1 MNYELEI
8 RQMRRSILGFLPSLF
23 LVFFFYLLSASVVSA
38 ATLSK
43 PPNNLGLVGYW
54 SFNEG
59 SGTQAGDY
67 SGNGNTGSFN
77 GNPSWV
83 NGRFGNG
90 LEFDGNDH
98 ISMGDIHSAP
108 TEITL
113 SAWVNLDSVV
123 EEPILI
129 KGMGAAGNR
138 EYGMYILS
146 NKVFASVAREAAG
159 DVDSKSGATTVG
171 TGAWV
176 HAAMTWDGSTLTIYK
191 DGDDDGSVATS
202 VGSGDI
208 QDLADSL
215 IIGRDETGD
224 YFNGEIDEVRIYNR
238 ALSAT
243 EVAALYQ
250 QGQARFASSASLDD
264 GTSLE
269 QDLVGHWTFDGKDMV
284 SNVADVSGQGNH
296 GTLVGQAATT
306 TVLGKLGQALELDGD
321 DDYVDVGTTD
331 DLNVTETVTLS
342 AWIKSD
348 HSFGSDLEWAS
359 LISRL
364 KNGSPYS
371 GYELGVGGS
380 YAGGSN
386 KAFFHVGGSYS
397 SNSMLGTTAVND
409 GEWHHLVGIYDGTN
423 SYIYVDGGLQNSGAK
438 TNLLNNTGEQ
448 LDIGNN
454 YRRSHRF
461 TGTVDDVRIYSRDLS
476 AEEVAQLYRLGEA
489 KFNASSDAFTQ
500 GTTLESGLVGHW
512 TFDGPDMISNVADVS
527 GQGNHGTLEGQTST
541 TTAIGKLGQALEFDG
556 SDDYINAGAPSDVNW
571 GSGDGSVSAWVKTS
585 ADFSSVYGVVVI
597 NGAGQGGQK
606 RYVLHLSGAGGE
618 TNYPRF
624 DIDDNSSLKKVVG
637 DAAINDGEWHH
648 LVGVRD
654 SNSLRLYVDGVAMT
668 PTDITG
674 SGDIDDTEGL
684 TFGAT
689 NNGEG
694 GRGNGQWFDGLI
706 DEVRIYN
713 RALSA
718 DEALQLYRLG
728 Q

>member
-1 MNYELEI
+1 MGVLLNHNII
-8 RQMRRSILGFLPSLF
+8 RYAALTLCASAVFLIPWTA
-23 LVFFFYLLSASVVSA
+23 SAT
-38 ATLSK
+38 TLSK

-59 SGTQAGDY
+59 SGTQVGDY
-67 SGNGNTGSFN
+67 SGNGNTG
-77 GNPSWV
+77 
-83 NGRFGNG
+83 
-90 LEFDGNDH
+90 
-98 ISMGDIHSAP
+98 
-108 TEITL
+108 
-113 SAWVNLDSVV
+113 
-123 EEPILI
+123 
-129 KGMGAAGNR
+129 
-138 EYGMYILS
+138 
-146 NKVFASVAREAAG
+146 
-159 DVDSKSGATTVG
+159 
-171 TGAWV
+171 
-176 HAAMTWDGSTLTIYK
+176 TLTDSPTWVTGK
-191 DGDDDGSVATS
+191 FGSALELD
-202 VGSGDI
+202 GSGDYVDAGANSVTGNSAFTLTAWI
-208 QDLADSL
+208 KTDTVSKYSGAISIGASGGNLSAYIGTVKTAQNGTSNSVGGGIYGSNYGSGVTTLNEWVHVALTFSGGSGGTAKIYVDGEETNSTTVSPNLASTYVRL
-215 IIGRDETGD
+215 GRIGSDTVYDFDGEVDEP
-224 YFNGEIDEVRIYNR
+224 RIYNR

-243 EVAALYQ
+243 EIAALYGS
-250 QGQARFASSASLDD
+250 GQARFAGSASLDD

-269 QDLVGHWTFDGKDMV
+269 QDLIGHWTFDGKDMV

-321 DDYVDVGTTD
+321 DDFINVGTTD

-348 HSFGSDLEWAS
+348 HSFGSDLEWGS
-359 LISRL
+359 LISRM
-364 KNGSPYS
+364 KNVSPYS
-371 GYELGVGGS
+371 GYELGVGGY

-397 SNSMLGTTAVND
+397 SNSILSATAVND

-423 SYIYVDGGLQNSGAK
+423 SYIYVDGELENSGAK
-438 TNLLNNTGEQ
+438 NNLLNNTGEQ
-448 LDIGNN
+448 LDIGTN
-454 YRRSHRF
+454 YRRSNRF

-476 AEEVAQLYRLGEA
+476 ADEVKQLYNLGA
-489 KFNASSDAFTQ
+489 ATFNASSDAFTQ
-500 GTTLESGLVGHW
+500 GTTLDSGLVGHW

-527 GQGNHGTLEGQTST
+527 GQENHGTVEGQTST

-556 SDDYINAGAPSDVNW
+556 SDDYVDVGAPSDVNW

-606 RYVLHLSGAGGE
+606 SYVLHLSGAE
-618 TNYPRF
+618 VNYPRF

-654 SNSLRLYVDGVAMT
+654 ANFLRLYVDGVAMT

-674 SGDIDDTEGL
+674 FGDVDDTEGL

-718 DEALQLYRLG
+718 EEVTQLYRLG
-728 Q
+728 N